1 VVRQLENFAGPP
13 RGFVKNP
20 DNSALGMA
28 NASGAGTRRKEDD
41 GRSNDGAEAP
51 RKKTRV
57 SLQGLINDLTALGA
71 SITTRATVSELADLL
86 F

>member
-1 VVRQLENFAGPP
+1 MAATGVDLV
-13 RGFVKNP
+13 
-20 DNSALGMA
+20 ALP
-28 NASGAGTRRKEDD
+28 NASGDGTRRKEDD

-71 SITTRATVSELADLL
+71 SITTRATVSELTDLL

>member
-1 VVRQLENFAGPP
+1 MADAGGAAARQEG
-13 RGFVKNP
+13 
-20 DNSALGMA
+20 
-28 NASGAGTRRKEDD
+28 DD
-41 GRSNDGAEAP
+41 GRSNGGEEAP